1 MNQLWVKTEREKQIK
16 EQSALDKTESGRKRI
31 ENIDRQINA
40 GVGYEY
46 NKFRKSGTK
55 IQTDDPVAKTIEEDL
70 RTEVTL
76 RRELDS
82 VLRDNELLTHE
93 TKMNIDSIVNS
104 DMRRTRLENL
114 IELTNYLM
122 NTIHDY
128 VVSGDWKIK
137 KEEK

>member
-1 MNQLWVKTEREKQIK
+1 MSQLWVNTEREKQIK
-16 EQSALDKTESGRKRI
+16 EQSALHKTESGRKRI

-76 RRELDS
+76 RRELDA
-82 VLRDNELLTHE
+82 VLRDNELLPRE
-93 TKMNIDSIVNS
+93 IKMNIDAIVSS
-104 DMRRTRLENL
+104 DNRRTKIENL
-114 IELTNYLM
+114 LELVNHLI
-122 NTIHDY
+122 NTVHDY
-128 VVSGDWKIK
+128 CVSGEWKIK
-137 KEEK
+137 KD

>member
-1 MNQLWVKTEREKQIK
+1 MSQLWVKTEREKQIK

-31 ENIDRQINA
+31 QNIDRQINA

-76 RRELDS
+76 RRELDA
-82 VLRDNELLTHE
+82 VLRDNELLPRE
-93 TKMNIDSIVNS
+93 IKMNIDAIVSS
-104 DMRRTRLENL
+104 DNRRTKIENL
-114 IELTNYLM
+114 LELVNHLI
-122 NTIHDY
+122 NTVHDY
-128 VVSGDWKIK
+128 CVSGEWKIK
-137 KEEK
+137 KD